1 MDINVLAFTLTHIN
15 VLLLLESRT
24 LLIYYLEERLSFN
37 DRDIAHMFLLMGLLG
52 IFVQAFVLK
61 YFIDCMGERRVVI
74 FAFLLGFIHNL
85 VYGLAGKKSMIFV
98 GVALSAFVGMS
109 FPTISAI
116 KSNNVEQSEQG
127 RIQGALYSLSALASA
142 LGPLLMHFVYHYTK
156 DGALLGPGSMFVAAS
171 FLYLIAVYC
180 AHELPV
186 RWCLLVVDR
195 KDTRKHI
202 ILTLLYCSPG

>member
-1 MDINVLAFTLTHIN
+1 MWDTLDINVLAGLTSTFSCF
-15 VLLLLESRT
+15 LESRT

-52 IFVQAFVLK
+52 IFVQGFVLK
-61 YFIDCMGERRVVI
+61 FFIDCMGERRVVI
-74 FAFLLGFIHNL
+74 FAFLLGFIHNV

-127 RIQGALYSLSALASA
+127 RIQGALFSLSALASA
-142 LGPLLMHFVYHYTK
+142 LGPLLMRFVYHYTK

-186 RWCLLVVDR
+186 RWCLFDVDI
-195 KDTRKHI
+195 KTYPS
-202 ILTLLYCSPG
+202 ILY

>member
-1 MDINVLAFTLTHIN
+1 M
-15 VLLLLESRT
+15 
-24 LLIYYLEERLSFN
+24 SFN
-37 DRDIAHMFLLMGLLG
+37 DGDIAHMFLLMGVLG
-52 IFVQAFVLK
+52 IFVQGIVLK
-61 YFIDCMGERRVVI
+61 NFNDCMGERRVVI

-85 VYGLAGKKSMIFV
+85 VYGLAGTKSMIFV

-116 KSNNVEQSEQG
+116 KANNVEQSEQG

-142 LGPLLMHFVYHYTK
+142 LGPLLMRFVYHYTK

-180 AHELPV
+180 AYELPV
-186 RWCLLVVDR
+186 RWCLL
-195 KDTRKHI
+195 
-202 ILTLLYCSPG
+202 L